1 MTSMVSDQPRAA
13 AEFRDGARDILP
25 PLIAAIPIGLVY
37 GAICTAKGMSVVEA
51 ALASALVF
59 AGGAQ
64 FAATELW
71 ASPPPVLALAL
82 STLLIN
88 ARHVLM
94 GASLKPKARFGAAT
108 PFVVFWMA
116 DENWALAERRAAR
129 GPVTLAYWLGMAAPF
144 YVNWITWTVVGAA
157 GGALLGDP
165 ARFGADFAF
174 TALFIGLVAGF
185 WKGRSTG
192 VTVAAAGVAAALVYR
207 TLGSPWHVL
216 AGAFAGMVAAAAT
229 TRGGTR

>member
-1 MTSMVSDQPRAA
+1 MTVTAPSRTRAA
-13 AEFRDGARDILP
+13 VEFRDGARDILP
-25 PLIAAIPIGLVY
+25 PLVAAIPIGLVY
-37 GAICTAKGMSVVEA
+37 GAICAAKGMSVLEA

-94 GASLKPKARFGAAT
+94 GASLKRKARFGAAT

-116 DENWALAERRAAR
+116 DENWALAERRAATR
-129 GPVTLAYWLGMAAPF
+129 PVTLAYWLGMAAPF
-144 YVNWITWTVVGAA
+144 YVNWIAWTVVGAGA
-157 GGALLGDP
+157 GALLGDP

-192 VTVAAAGVAAALVYR
+192 VTVAAAGVTAALVYR

-216 AGAFAGMVAAAAT
+216 GGAFAGMVAAAAT
-229 TRGGTR
+229 TRGGVR